1 MKNGGDPMKKK
12 TAILVIIIVI
22 IALAA
27 VLWFYGYYSR
37 KSDDDKAVEYL
48 TQSAGGKNGSP
59 AASVRLSETVR
70 GYETLSY
77 GAFKE
82 RTGKEAESYHAD
94 LFIGEIPDSSLCIV
108 YEGEYDEELGGPVL
122 SDDDRPIRLQGTLEA
137 LMDGI
142 GGRMS
147 VTDLT
152 AALSEGDAAGAVCEL
167 LDGAGTA
174 YYVGDRYAEIQFDSD
189 RDGEYDARL
198 LISLENAGDE
208 DVGPESTAWFAFE

>member
-1 MKNGGDPMKKK
+1 MKKK
-12 TAILVIIIVI
+12 TAILVIAAAIV
-22 IALAA
+22 ALAA
-27 VLWFYGYYSR
+27 ALWFCGYHSR
-37 KSDDDKAVEYL
+37 KSGGDEAVEYL
-48 TQSAGGKNGSP
+48 MQSAGGENGSS

-82 RTGKEAESYHAD
+82 QTGKEAESYHAD

-122 SDDDRPIRLQGTLEA
+122 SDDDRPIRLQGTLGT

-152 AALSEGDAAGAVCEL
+152 AALSEDGAAVAVCEL

-208 DVGPESTAWFAFE
+208 DVGPESTAWFVFE

>member
-1 MKNGGDPMKKK
+1 MKKK
-12 TAILVIIIVI
+12 TAILVIIAAI

-27 VLWFYGYYSR
+27 ALWFYGYHSR
-37 KSDDDKAVEYL
+37 KSDDKAVKYL
-48 TQSAGGKNGSP
+48 TQSAGGENGSP

-82 RTGKEAESYHAD
+82 QTGKEAESYHAD

-122 SDDDRPIRLQGTLEA
+122 SDDDRPIRLQGTLDA

-152 AALSEGDAAGAVCEL
+152 AALSEGGAAVAV
-167 LDGAGTA
+167 
-174 YYVGDRYAEIQFDSD
+174 
-189 RDGEYDARL
+189 
-198 LISLENAGDE
+198 
-208 DVGPESTAWFAFE
+208 

>member
-1 MKNGGDPMKKK
+1 MKRK
-12 TAILVIIIVI
+12 TAILVIATAIV
-22 IALAA
+22 ALAA
-27 VLWFYGYYSR
+27 ALWFYGYHSR
-37 KSDDDKAVEYL
+37 KSSDDKAVEHMM
-48 TQSAGGKNGSP
+48 QSAGGENESP
-59 AASVRLSETVR
+59 AASVRLSEAVR

-77 GAFKE
+77 GTFKE
-82 RTGKEAESYHAD
+82 QTGKEAESYHAD

-122 SDDDRPIRLQGTLEA
+122 SDDDRPIRLQGTLGA

-142 GGRMS
+142 GERMS

-152 AALSEGDAAGAVCEL
+152 AALSEGGAAGAVCEL

-174 YYVGDRYAEIQFDSD
+174 YYVGDRYTDIQFDSD
-189 RDGEYDARL
+189 RDGEYDGRL

-208 DVGPESTAWFAFE
+208 DVGPESTAWFVFE